1 MNTMESSNSGSLWGD
16 CVILPEDLWEE
27 LDEFRRNLISLNCS
41 VVEEVEFLT
50 YWSVSKAFGM
60 KATDIIDR
68 SYLLMSPLN

>member
-1 MNTMESSNSGSLWGD
+1 MIIMESSNSGSLWGD

-41 VVEEVEFLT
+41 VVEVEFLT
-50 YWSVSKAFGM
+50 YWRVSKAFGM
-60 KATDIIDR
+60 KAIDIIDR